1 MGWHV
6 DRTINVSVIVV
17 CLLQFGGGVWWVSNL
32 SNRVDNV
39 AATNSEQTARLNA
52 VEAVTAAQAVSNAT
66 QAAQMSA
73 VRESLQE
80 LKTGI
85 AETNR
90 LLRERAVGAQP

>member
-1 MGWHV
+1 MGWHL
-6 DRTINVSVIVV
+6 DRTINLSLVGVL
-17 CLLQFGGGVWWVSNL
+17 LLQFGGGVWWVSSL

-39 AATNSEQTARLNA
+39 AATNAEQTARLNA

-66 QAAQMSA
+66 LAAQMSA

-90 LLRERAVGAQP
+90 LLRDRVGAQP